1 MIVDC
6 FSFFNELELLE
17 IRLNVL
23 DPYVDKFVLVE
34 AAKTQSLKDKPFVFE
49 DNKEKFNKFLNK
61 IVHIKLEK
69 EECPSG
75 DFRQINYDW
84 GMENFQRDSAKKGL
98 EKIGTMDPH
107 DIVLISDLDEIPNL
121 SEVETNTKIIRNNQV
136 TSFTQ
141 NTFSY
146 FLNMQ
151 CYDVD
156 NGAEHKKIS
165 RHSLGVSRAVLN
177 VYSPQELWSLRNTA
191 TSHPT
196 PRGWHFS
203 FMGGPE
209 KVREKSL
216 SCIEPFDKSA
226 VPSEE
231 EMEKIFNRRVFEE
244 GFWNINDPDDN
255 SVKVKKIENND
266 ILPKYLVDN
275 TEKFKKLFC

>member
-6 FSFFNELELLE
+6 FSFFNELELLD

-23 DPYVDKFVLVE
+23 DPHVDKFVLVE

-61 IVHIKLEK
+61 IIHVKLEK

-75 DFRQINYDW
+75 DFRQVNYDW
-84 GMENFQRDSAKKGL
+84 GMENLQRDSAQKGL
-98 EKIGTMDPH
+98 KRIGGMNPD

-121 SEVETNTKIIRNNQV
+121 SELETNIKIIKENQV

-151 CYDVD
+151 CYDVHGD
-156 NGAEHKKIS
+156 GEEEKVS
-165 RHSLGVSRAVLN
+165 RHSLGVSGSVLN
-177 VYSPQELWSLRNTA
+177 VYSPQELWGLRNTA
-191 TSHPT
+191 ASHPT

-226 VPSEE
+226 VPSAK
-231 EMEKIFNRRVFEE
+231 EMETIFNRRVFEE
-244 GFWNINDPDDN
+244 GFWNINDPHDN
-255 SVKVKKIENND
+255 SVKVKKIKDEST
-266 ILPKYLVDN
+266 LPEYLIGN
-275 TEKFKKLFC
+275 KGKFEKLLC

>member
-17 IRLNVL
+17 IRLNIL
-23 DPYVDKFVLVE
+23 DPYVDNFVLVE
-34 AAKTQSLKDKPFVFE
+34 AAKTQTLKDKPFVFE
-49 DNKEKFNKFLNK
+49 ENKEKFNKFLNK
-61 IVHIKLEK
+61 IVHVKLEK
-69 EECPSG
+69 DSCPVG
-75 DFRQINYDW
+75 DFRQVNDDW
-84 GMENFQRDSAKKGL
+84 GMENFQRNGATIGVESLNLKGDDV
-98 EKIGTMDPH
+98 I
-107 DIVLISDLDEIPNL
+107 LISDLDEIPNL
-121 SEVETNTKIIRNNQV
+121 TELEANTKKIKHETI

-151 CYDVD
+151 CYDVK
-156 NGAEHKKIS
+156 EETEVKKTS
-165 RHSLGVSRAVLN
+165 RHSLGVTRAALRM
-177 VYSPQELWSLRNTA
+177 YSPQELWSVRNT
-191 TSHPT
+191 TSNHST

-216 SCIEPFDKSA
+216 SCIEPFDKSD

-244 GFWNINDPDDN
+244 GFWNINHPDDN
-255 SVKVKKIENND
+255 SVKVKKIEDENVLPEYVRNNKD
-266 ILPKYLVDN
+266 KY
-275 TEKFKKLFC
+275 TKLFC

>member
-6 FSFFNELELLE
+6 FSFFNELELLD

-34 AAKTQSLKDKPFVFE
+34 AAKTQTLKDKPFVFE
-49 DNKEKFNKFLNK
+49 ENKEKFNKFLNK
-61 IVHIKLEK
+61 IVHVKLEK
-69 EECPSG
+69 EDCPHG
-75 DFRQINYDW
+75 DFQQVNYDW
-84 GMENFQRDSAKKGL
+84 SMENFQRSSAKKGVEL
-98 EKIGTMDPH
+98 IEGMQLD

-121 SEVETNTKIIRNNQV
+121 CELETNVKTIKENQV

-146 FLNMQ
+146 YLNMQ
-151 CYDVD
+151 CYDVGISND
-156 NGAEHKKIS
+156 TEKTS
-165 RHSLGVSRAVLN
+165 RHSLGVTRSVLN
-177 VYSPQELWSLRNTA
+177 AYSPQELWSVRNEA
-191 TSHPT
+191 MGHET

-216 SCIEPFDKSA
+216 SCIEPFDKSD

-231 EMEKIFNRRVFEE
+231 EMEQIFNRRVFEE
-244 GFWNINDPDDN
+244 GFWNINHPNDN
-255 SVKVKKIENND
+255 SVRVRKVEDEN
-266 ILPKYLVDN
+266 ILPEYVTDN
-275 TEKFKKLFC
+275 KNKFTKLFC

>member
-34 AAKTQSLKDKPFVFE
+34 AAKTQTLRDKPFVFE
-49 DNKEKFNKFLNK
+49 ENKEKFNKFLSK
-61 IVHIKLEK
+61 IIHVKLEK

-75 DFRQINYDW
+75 DFRQVSDDW
-84 GMENFQRDSAKKGL
+84 GMENFQRNGAIKGVESLDL
-98 EKIGTMDPH
+98 ESN
-107 DIVLISDLDEIPNL
+107 DIILISDLDEIPNL
-121 SEVETNTKIIRNNQV
+121 SDVESNVETIEKEKV

-151 CYDVD
+151 CFDID
-156 NGAEHKKIS
+156 DTDETRKIS
-165 RHSLGVSRAVLN
+165 RHSLGVARSVLYM
-177 VYSPQELWSLRNTA
+177 YSPQELWSLRNTA
-191 TSHPT
+191 SGHQT

-216 SCIEPFDKSA
+216 SCIEPFDKSD
-226 VPSEE
+226 VPSKE
-231 EMEKIFNRRVFEE
+231 EMEKIFNERVFEE
-244 GFWNINDPDDN
+244 GFWNINHPHDN
-255 SVKVKKIENND
+255 SVKVRKVTDES
-266 ILPKYLVDN
+266 ILPDYVVNNRDKY
-275 TEKFKKLFC
+275 TKLFC